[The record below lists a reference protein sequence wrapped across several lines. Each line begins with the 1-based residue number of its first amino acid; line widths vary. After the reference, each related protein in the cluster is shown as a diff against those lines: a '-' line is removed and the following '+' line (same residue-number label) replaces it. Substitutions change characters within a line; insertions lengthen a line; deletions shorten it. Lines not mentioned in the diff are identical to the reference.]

1 MSAKKVSCLNPW
13 EVPYGKNL
21 GLTKTLM
28 GRIEGAEVST
38 GCVRVEL
45 EKMPFCESCGQGHV
59 GLDCLSLSSL
69 VSQLV
74 TYVGFD
80 FYLQDI

>member
-1 MSAKKVSCLNPW
+1 
-13 EVPYGKNL
+13 
-21 GLTKTLM
+21 M
-28 GRIEGAEVST
+28 GRIWALLRPSWEEFEGTEAST
-38 GCVRVEL
+38 DCVRAEL
-45 EKMPFCESCGQGHV
+45 EKMPFWESCGQGHV

-80 FYLQDI
+80 FYIQDI